1 MLRSDVCEGKENRM
15 RRFVWLGRKAALVAA
30 FVLMLLSS
38 AAALAQKPSKK
49 PSKDQKGDKVAFPD
63 DRAID
68 LAISEMLAAWQLGNV
83 EMLHKYYADDTTIV
97 SGGWEPPLVGWANY
111 LKAYQSQR
119 ERLQTP
125 RLDRTNTLIKV
136 RGNLAWAV
144 YQWEFNAV
152 VDGKAYTARGHTSL
166 ILEKRGDRWVIVHN
180 HTSIVPE
187 TPPAPPADAPKPS
200 GALGPGNG

>member
-1 MLRSDVCEGKENRM
+1 MCLEKGKGNCM
-15 RRFVWLGRKAALVAA
+15 RRFVRLGRIAALVVASMI
-30 FVLMLLSS
+30 LLLSS

-49 PSKDQKGDKVAFPD
+49 PPKDQKGDTVTFPD

-83 EMLHKYYADDTTIV
+83 EMLHKYYADDVTIV

-136 RGNLAWAV
+136 RGSLAWAV
-144 YQWEFNAV
+144 YQWEFNAL

-166 ILEKRGDRWVIVHN
+166 IFEKRGDRWVILHN

-187 TPPAPPADAPKPS
+187 TPPAAPAGAPKPP
-200 GALGPGNG
+200 GAPGPGNG

>member
-1 MLRSDVCEGKENRM
+1 M
-15 RRFVWLGRKAALVAA
+15 RRFVCFSRNAALVAA
-30 FVLMLLSS
+30 SVVLLLLG
-38 AAALAQKPSKK
+38 AAALAQHKPSKK
-49 PSKDQKGDKVAFPD
+49 PSKAQKGDTVTFPD

-68 LAISEMLAAWQLGNV
+68 MAISEMLAAWQLGDV
-83 EMLHKYYADDTTIV
+83 ELLHKYYADDVTMV
-97 SGGWEPPLVGWANY
+97 SGAWEPPLVGWANY

-152 VDGKAYTARGHTSL
+152 VDAKPYTAHGHTTL
-166 ILEKRGDRWVIVHN
+166 ILEKQGDRWRILHN
-180 HTSIVPE
+180 HTSIVLE
-187 TPPAPPADAPKPS
+187 TTPAAPAGAPKPP
-200 GALGPGNG
+200 GAPGPGDD